1 MKANDI
7 EYSLFFL
14 SKGRVNGLTEW
25 AETLTIQVVM
35 QAVAQRRRA
44 GMENRREEFLKT
56 VCQIYM
62 AAVLVVLPLY
72 YIPGNGYDKLGD
84 SKYYLY
90 RNISLICLGICLAVQ
105 IIAVV
110 RSCQIEE
117 QMMYNTYNMG
127 SGMVV
132 AVDPTDVDK
141 TMKAIEAAGET
152 AYVIGEIE
160 NGEKGVTLC

>member
-1 MKANDI
+1 M
-7 EYSLFFL
+7 
-14 SKGRVNGLTEW
+14 TEGG
-25 AETLTIQVVM
+25 ETLTIQVVI

-90 RNISLICLGICLAVQ
+90 RNISLICMGICLAVQ

-110 RSCQIEE
+110 RSCRME
-117 QMMYNTYNMG
+117 NSSS
-127 SGMVV
+127 SGMYMRKTEGKIIRWCREHSVV
-132 AVDPTDVDK
+132 TAVCLYGFCALLS
-141 TMKAIEAAGET
+141 AICSSYGRTAWVGEREWYMG
-152 AYVIGEIE
+152 A
-160 NGEKGVTLC
+160 VTICLMVGG